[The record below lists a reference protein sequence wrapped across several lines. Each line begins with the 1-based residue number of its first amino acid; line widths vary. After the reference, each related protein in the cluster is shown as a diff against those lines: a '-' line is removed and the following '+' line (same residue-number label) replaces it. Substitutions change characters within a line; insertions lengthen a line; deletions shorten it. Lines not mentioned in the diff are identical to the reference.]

1 MEVSFNLTWNYS
13 WRLSSLESN
22 WDAMWVFV
30 KFRRNGG
37 NWQHASLMDTGHT
50 APAGATVDIGLRN
63 PGSAFNISTNPG
75 VGAFIYKSSA
85 GFGTNTFNG
94 VKLLWKYAQDGV
106 SQGDPIDIQVHA
118 IHMVYV
124 PEGAFYAGDNGG
136 STSGFKQG
144 SSDNDPW
151 YIPSEAALSVTN
163 STGTSGGTGNQL
175 TEARY
180 YYTTDSGGGNDDA
193 TGSAFTVPAEFPKG
207 YKAFYVMRHEIT
219 QEQWRAFF
227 NTLPTTG
234 DSRGYR
240 DLTSASN
247 GGKGTDNL
255 LYRNNLSWDATY
267 STNVATLPDRNSP
280 NGETY
285 CTVAMNY
292 LNWEDLSAYLDW
304 SGLRPMSELEF
315 EKAARGPSAP
325 VSGEYAWG
333 STVATNAS
341 GITNGGKITE
351 VPSNAGA
358 NVSWNG
364 GVSGPLR
371 IGSFA
376 SLNYGAASRQNAGGG
391 YYGAL
396 ELSGNV
402 WERTVTV
409 GNSSGRSFT
418 GTHGDGAL
426 DSNGR
431 ANVTSWP
438 SSTTA
443 LGAGFRGGGFLTN
456 YLDTSISGRALAALA
471 ITNRVADHGGRG
483 ARTAP

>member
-1 MEVSFNLTWNYS
+1 
-13 WRLSSLESN
+13 
-22 WDAMWVFV
+22 
-30 KFRRNGG
+30 
-37 NWQHASLMDTGHT
+37 
-50 APAGATVDIGLRN
+50 
-63 PGSAFNISTNPG
+63 
-75 VGAFIYKSSA
+75 
-85 GFGTNTFNG
+85 
-94 VKLLWKYAQDGV
+94 
-106 SQGDPIDIQVHA
+106 
-118 IHMVYV
+118 
-124 PEGAFYAGDNGG
+124 
-136 STSGFKQG
+136 
-144 SSDNDPW
+144 
-151 YIPSEAALSVTN
+151 
-163 STGTSGGTGNQL
+163 
-175 TEARY
+175 
-180 YYTTDSGGGNDDA
+180 
-193 TGSAFTVPAEFPKG
+193 
-207 YKAFYVMRHEIT
+207 
-219 QEQWRAFF
+219 
-227 NTLPTTG
+227 
-234 DSRGYR
+234 
-240 DLTSASN
+240 
-247 GGKGTDNL
+247 
-255 LYRNNLSWDATY
+255 
-267 STNVATLPDRNSP
+267 
-280 NGETY
+280 
-285 CTVAMNY
+285 MNY

-315 EKAARGPSAP
+315 EKAARGPSTP

-333 STVATNAS
+333 STAATNAS
-341 GITNGGKITE
+341 GITNGGKIAE

-358 NVSWNG
+358 NVNWNG

-418 GTHGDGAL
+418 GTHGDGVL

-471 ITNRVADHGGRG
+471 ITNRVTDHGGRG